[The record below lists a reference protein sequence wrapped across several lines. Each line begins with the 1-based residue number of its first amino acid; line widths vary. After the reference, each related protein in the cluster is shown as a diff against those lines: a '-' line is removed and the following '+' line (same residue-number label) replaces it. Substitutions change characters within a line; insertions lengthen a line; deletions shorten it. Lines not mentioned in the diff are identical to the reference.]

1 MPCINVLTATG
12 SRCRKLEMTYRTA
25 TTVTPHFALTQ
36 SSEAGRLPPASRR
49 VRQFT
54 TGRPHVT
61 CTVMA
66 DCDGNGNDDDDDDD
80 DNDTTT
86 TTTWTKWSTLV
97 CWCVGVLVCW
107 CVGVLVCWSVGLL
120 LCWCVGVLALVCWC
134 GGVVVCWCGGLLLV
148 WWSVRDD
155 QQASTR

>member
-49 VRQFT
+49 VRNSPPAGHT
-54 TGRPHVT
+54 LPSLPWRTVT
-61 CTVMA
+61 ATA
-66 DCDGNGNDDDDDDD
+66 
-80 DNDTTT
+80 TTT
-86 TTTWTKWSTLV
+86 TTAATWTKWSTLV